1 MLLRGVPLRKP
12 LRSRMFN
19 TPRALKGF
27 LILAP
32 HPKSLRQIGNLW
44 FSERTPEVLTNLS
57 WEVRFFE
64 GNGEGIEALAKP
76 IFVRGASPFYG
87 SGTAALFNG
96 SGTAARPRPASKMDS
111 LAWLRCGGRGRAC
124 RRGGQAPWRLAKPM
138 RLPPKFPHMEFCI
151 YPNKMPTRFILPEN
165 FIL

>member
-57 WEVRFFE
+57 WEVRFFA

-76 IFVRGASPFYG
+76 IFVRAQPFNGRHAPCLAGAPCARKGRQPLQRERHRRPPSPRIQNGFAGLVALRRARARLPQRGASPLAIGKANAPAPEVSAYG
-87 SGTAALFNG
+87 VLYIS
-96 SGTAARPRPASKMDS
+96 
-111 LAWLRCGGRGRAC
+111 
-124 RRGGQAPWRLAKPM
+124 
-138 RLPPKFPHMEFCI
+138 E
-151 YPNKMPTRFILPEN
+151 
-165 FIL
+165 